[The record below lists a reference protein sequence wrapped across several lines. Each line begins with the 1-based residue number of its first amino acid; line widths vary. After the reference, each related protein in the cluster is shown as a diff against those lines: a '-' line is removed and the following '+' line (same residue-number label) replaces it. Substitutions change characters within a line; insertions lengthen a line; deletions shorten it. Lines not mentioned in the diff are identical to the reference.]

1 MLLSHFKMKLLG
13 GFLNFHVRNQKPHI
27 FMLDF
32 MKQSLGLGVDTC
44 LIFLVWICLDLVYQ
58 LNWLTIWHKKT
69 ICFGFSFSWF
79 FSILMPIWIL
89 SNPRFDQDNL
99 NKLKTWIWKGEHVSF
114 LVTLKCS
121 FREVFEISM
130 FETQN
135 HISSC
140 LT

>member
-1 MLLSHFKMKLLG
+1 MKLLG
-13 GFLNFHVRNQKPHI
+13 GFWNFHVWNPKPLL

-32 MKQSLGLGVDTC
+32 IRRSLGVRGYRYMIC
-44 LIFLVWICLDLVYQ
+44 LVWICLDLVYQ

-89 SNPRFDQDNL
+89 SNPRFDRDNL
-99 NKLKTWIWKGEHVSF
+99 NKLKTWIWKGKHVSF
-114 LVTLKCS
+114 FVTLKWS
-121 FREVFEISM
+121 FWEVFQISM

-135 HISSC
+135 HFSSC
-140 LT
+140 LTS